1 MQQSLLVLFEV
12 IALPFHLM
20 SSPSSSFLSS
30 LSLLPLLTSLLP
42 PSHLLG
48 LQVPLL
54 AEKLQLLCKGRL
66 RVKGVTSLTPGQP
79 CLARF
84 RGDGEGRWYRVKVEK
99 CNEDNTAVVSG
110 SEGGR
115 EGVEWSGE
123 NMNYSL
129 VLCFQ
134 VFYVDFGN
142 KDILRCS
149 QLIDVAPLMEVP
161 IQASAMRLAN
171 TVGSAITVEGGWS
184 VCMEC

>member
-1 MQQSLLVLFEV
+1 M
-12 IALPFHLM
+12 
-20 SSPSSSFLSS
+20 
-30 LSLLPLLTSLLP
+30 
-42 PSHLLG
+42 
-48 LQVPLL
+48 
-54 AEKLQLLCKGRL
+54 
-66 RVKGVTSLTPGQP
+66 
-79 CLARF
+79 
-84 RGDGEGRWYRVKVEK
+84 
-99 CNEDNTAVVSG
+99 
-110 SEGGR
+110 
-115 EGVEWSGE
+115 EWSGE

-171 TVGSAITVEGGWS
+171 TVGSATTVEGGWS